1 MKKYNKLLKG
11 LWSFFEIVIIVY
23 VVLMTAFIIFKNKYG
38 YTQVNNY
45 TFYNV
50 DKVGDKNNSR
60 LKKGNLVIIEKTN
73 DIKKGDM
80 IYYYAI
86 YDESY
91 IVRSDTVEDIT
102 RNGSDTMYVVHR
114 DGEDVSVFDS
124 KVLGKKGTLYP
135 HLGTILTIV
144 CSRLGFILLV
154 FLPITVVFLYQ
165 VYDFITVIRHEKRD
179 KNNNEDDDE
188 EPVIIESHDTEED
201 EDNKDDENDN
211 KEEKEKSDEKTGVEK
226 EDESDNKKAEEN
238 SNDKTEV
245 DEKENEDKKDDEEKS
260 DDKAE
265 VEKKEEEDKK
275 KNDKKDKKF
284 DVEVL

>member
-11 LWSFFEIVIIVY
+11 VWSFFEIIIIVY

-38 YTQVNNY
+38 YTQVKNY

-50 DKVGDKNNSR
+50 DKIGDKNNSR

-102 RNGSDTMYVVHR
+102 VNGSDKLYVVHR

-154 FLPITVVFLYQ
+154 FLPITIVFLYQ
-165 VYDFITVIRHEKRD
+165 VYDFINVIRHEKKD
-179 KNNNEDDDE
+179 KDNKDNDE
-188 EPVIIESHDTEED
+188 EPVIIESHDNEED
-201 EDNKDDENDN
+201 NNED
-211 KEEKEKSDEKTGVEK
+211 EKKSD
-226 EDESDNKKAEEN
+226 
-238 SNDKTEV
+238 DKTEV
-245 DEKENEDKKDDEEKS
+245 EKEEVVDKKKNNNKIESTKEVEDNKKKDEEKS
-260 DDKAE
+260 NDKSE
-265 VEKKEEEDKK
+265 IEKKEE
-275 KNDKKDKKF
+275 